1 MQEDQLRR
9 VLEQINI
16 GGEIPNNKM
25 EEIVSMIKE
34 EEKKTMTEIAI
45 EERNENYKIKAEAEL
60 RQKLSEETDWKER
73 LKIVAKIISMG
84 LD

>member
-9 VLEQINI
+9 VLEQVNT
-16 GGEIPNNKM
+16 GNEIPNSKM

-34 EEKKTMTEIAI
+34 EEKKTMTEVAI
-45 EERNENYKIKAEAEL
+45 EEKNENYKIKAEAEL

-73 LKIVAKIISMG
+73 LKIMAKIISLG